1 MGQRENTSTLSHA
14 ATLSMDCVHI
24 QPTHS
29 QIDANKVR
37 AASGKTETKNTWTG
51 GVATKIP
58 MNVTVLLLAFRVYVN
73 YHAMLA
79 CMSMVWLVALVH
91 QLAAHNRVLSIREHN
106 VNTAKSTEER
116 VHITIPANTALP
128 SQPLPSAIPNNNNSK
143 GVYYGI
149 TRPE

>member
-79 CMSMVWLVALVH
+79 CI
-91 QLAAHNRVLSIREHN
+91 RVLSIRERN